1 MLVPAVAVIA
11 AIGVATALAQQVP
24 PPVKPIDEIPTT
36 PSSVSKLGPGLF
48 RIGEIKVDT
57 NKQEASAP
65 GKVNAVQTLEFV
77 ANTQGG
83 MKAYES
89 ALTIDTNAVTF
100 NAAMLMIGLDK
111 EHARVPTRHFDP
123 VAPQGDRVALWIDWT
138 RAGVPVRTSVEQ
150 LLFDSESRQPVPAS
164 DWVYTGSV
172 FLPPEPTM
180 KSTRYLADIDGV
192 LIGFVHSPAPIIE
205 NVTGA
210 GVRRYGM
217 IVMNPNLG
225 LDPETPVVL
234 TVKAL
239 GAAPKH

>member
-1 MLVPAVAVIA
+1 MLAPTAVVIA
-11 AIGVATALAQQVP
+11 AIGLGTALAQQLP
-24 PPVKPIDEIPTT
+24 SPQIPLEDIPTT
-36 PSSVSKLGPGLF
+36 AAPVSKLGPGLF

-57 NKQEASAP
+57 TKHEASAP
-65 GKVNAVQTLEFV
+65 GKVNAVQILEFV
-77 ANTQGG
+77 ANTRGG

-89 ALTIDTNAVTF
+89 ALTIDTSAVTF

-111 EHARVPTRHFDP
+111 DHSRVPTRHFDP
-123 VAPQGDRVALWIDWT
+123 VPPEGDRVALWIDWT
-138 RAGVPVRTSVEQ
+138 RDGAPVRTPVEQ

-164 DWVYTGSV
+164 EWVYTGSV
-172 FLPPEPTM
+172 FLPEPPTPR
-180 KSTRYLADIDGV
+180 STRYLADIDGV

-205 NVTGA
+205 NITGA
-210 GVRRYGM
+210 GARRYGM

-225 LDPETPVVL
+225 LEPETRVVL